1 VLGLGGRVPLGLGYE
16 ASLARR
22 GISLPRGVPSR
33 EHVEQMDGVDD
44 VDEDELAL
52 AMSTELARP
61 TRNLSNRR
69 TRSFTSLQDAEVS
82 PSHDL
87 VSR

>member
-1 VLGLGGRVPLGLGYE
+1 
-16 ASLARR
+16 
-22 GISLPRGVPSR
+22 
-33 EHVEQMDGVDD
+33 MDGVDD

-69 TRSFTSLQDAEVS
+69 TRSFTSLQDAEVTVPRS
-82 PSHDL
+82 PIH
-87 VSR
+87 

>member
-1 VLGLGGRVPLGLGYE
+1 MVTLKMVAFESR
-16 ASLARR
+16 ARR
-22 GISLPRGVPSR
+22 GISLPRGVPFSR
-33 EHVEQMDGVDD
+33 HVEQMDGVDD

-87 VSR
+87 LSR